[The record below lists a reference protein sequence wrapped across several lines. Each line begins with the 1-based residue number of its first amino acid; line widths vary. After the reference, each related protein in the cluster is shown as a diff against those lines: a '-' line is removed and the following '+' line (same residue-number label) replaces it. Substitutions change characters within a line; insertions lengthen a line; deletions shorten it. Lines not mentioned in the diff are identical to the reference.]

1 MSSLNAAVVPLPVRR
16 QQERTGY
23 PFPSQRIA
31 LSHLGGTR
39 FVSLS
44 EIMYM
49 TAAGAYTL
57 LTLNGGERIT
67 VSKPM
72 SRFEDRIVS
81 PWFYRI
87 HKSYILNISYFR
99 EYLCRESDTAVMSNG
114 DKIQISRNK
123 VASFLQAVE
132 EVTGCIKL

>member
-1 MSSLNAAVVPLPVRR
+1 MNSLNATVVPFPVRR
-16 QQERTGY
+16 QQERNVY
-23 PFPSQRIA
+23 ALPSQRIA
-31 LSHLGGTR
+31 LSYLGGTKY
-39 FVSLS
+39 VPLT

-57 LTLNGGERIT
+57 LTLNGGEKIT

-72 SRFEDRIVS
+72 SRFEARIVS
-81 PWFYRI
+81 PWFYRV
-87 HKSYILNISYFR
+87 HKSYILNIVYFR
-99 EYLCRESDTAVMSNG
+99 EYLCRESDTAIMSTG

-132 EVTGCIKL
+132 KVTGCIKL